1 MTSPRI
7 YWQGQQFVA
16 EWTLRGLDGTTVDDA
31 TVSGEVTRPDG
42 TTAAMA
48 VTQPTPGT
56 YRAAY
61 PVAAPGTHTYSL
73 TATGTAEDAVQGKFV
88 AARDLVG
95 LPPITVDPATP
106 VGMVRLRISDLD
118 EATPL
123 FEDAQLAALILAEGG
138 NVKRGAA
145 AALEIIAG
153 SEVLIS
159 KVISTQDLTTNGAAV
174 AAELRALAKTLREQ
188 AAEEE
193 QDGGTAPGQ
202 NLLPLYAFP
211 PPVPHGDMLL

>member
-1 MTSPRI
+1 MSARV

-16 EWTLRGLDGTTVDDA
+16 EWALRGVDGDPVTGA
-31 TVSGEVTRPDG
+31 TVAGDVTRPDG
-42 TTAAMA
+42 TTAAMT
-48 VTQPTPGT
+48 VTADGST
-56 YRAAY
+56 YRAVY
-61 PVAAPGTHTYSL
+61 QVAAAGTHTYSL

-95 LPPITVDPATP
+95 LPPIAVDPATP

-118 EATPL
+118 EAAPL
-123 FEDAQLAALILAEGG
+123 FEDAQLAALITAEGG
-138 NVKRGAA
+138 SVKRGAA

-174 AAELRALAKTLREQ
+174 AAELRALAKMLREQ
-188 AAEEE
+188 AADEE

-202 NLLPLYAFP
+202 ALLPLYAFP
-211 PPVPHGDMLL
+211 EPVSWGDSYL